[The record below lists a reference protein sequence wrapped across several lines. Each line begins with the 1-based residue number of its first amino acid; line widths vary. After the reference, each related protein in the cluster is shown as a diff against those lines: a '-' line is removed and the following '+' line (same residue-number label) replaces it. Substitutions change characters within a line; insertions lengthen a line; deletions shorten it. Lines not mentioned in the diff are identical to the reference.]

1 MGHRHTAAGA
11 CRESDLRAFV
21 GGFAAPARQNHFRSG
36 DSAPALNP
44 PSRFAASLLIFAV
57 RGYQVVL
64 SPFLGGAC
72 RFHPSCSH
80 YAGEAI
86 ARHGALRGAGLALR
100 RLLRCRPFSSGGY
113 DPVPEMPERSA

>member
-1 MGHRHTAAGA
+1 MGHRHTTAGA

-21 GGFAAPARQNHFRSG
+21 GGFTAPARENHFRPAEST
-36 DSAPALNP
+36 PALNSL
-44 PSRFAASLLIFAV
+44 SRFAASFLLFAV
-57 RGYQVVL
+57 RGYQALL

-80 YAGEAI
+80 YAGEAV
-86 ARHGALRGAGLALR
+86 ARHGALRGAGLAFQ

-113 DPVPEMPERSA
+113 DPVPDMPEHSA

>member
-1 MGHRHTAAGA
+1 
-11 CRESDLRAFV
+11 
-21 GGFAAPARQNHFRSG
+21 
-36 DSAPALNP
+36 
-44 PSRFAASLLIFAV
+44 V

-80 YAGEAI
+80 YACEAI
-86 ARHGALRGAGLALR
+86 ERHGALRGAGLALR

-113 DPVPEMPERSA
+113 DPVPGMTERSA